1 MKEQTQMILR
11 LAVGAYLVYLAY
23 QIISGQ
29 LAGGTGMND
38 LLAYGAGA
46 VLGLCGLAFCG
57 YAVWRCRKER
67 ADNRN
72 KQEDALR
79 TEKP

>member
-29 LAGGTGMND
+29 LSGGTGMND
-38 LLAYGAGA
+38 LLAYGAGG

-57 YAVWRCRKER
+57 YALWRYRKER
-67 ADNRN
+67 AARS
-72 KQEDALR
+72 EAL
-79 TEKP
+79 TKEEP

>member
-23 QIISGQ
+23 QLISSQ
-29 LAGGTGMND
+29 MAGGTGMND

-46 VLGLCGLAFCG
+46 VLALGGLAFCG
-57 YAVWRCRKER
+57 YAVWRWRRER
-67 ADNRN
+67 AA
-72 KQEDALR
+72 QAEAL
-79 TEKP
+79 TKEEP